1 MQKYQNT
8 NSILGVPTENQCV
21 KGGGLFV
28 FCSICILL
36 QLYFVTF
43 VFWQFVF
50 CDFVFCRFCI
60 LEFCI
65 LFYWYFVPF
74 VFCCICILLHS
85 YFGNLFFVLLYF
97 VMFVFWNFCILSCCI
112 LLRLVVFCSV
122 CIMEHLHFV
131 TDSYENAEVTA
142 PTPPTLNIFL
152 SYGTEVQVLSRSFL
166 TQTKH
171 QHKQKFPNHLC

>member
-1 MQKYQNT
+1 M
-8 NSILGVPTENQCV
+8 VV
-21 KGGGLFV
+21 
-28 FCSICILL
+28 
-36 QLYFVTF
+36 
-43 VFWQFVF
+43 VFWY
-50 CDFVFCRFCI
+50 
-60 LEFCI
+60 FCI
-65 LFYWYFVPF
+65 LFYLYFVMLYFVAF
-74 VFCCICILLHS
+74 VFCYICILAICILLHL
-85 YFGNLFFVLLYF
+85 YFGNLYFVLLYF
-97 VMFVFWNFCILSCCI
+97 VVFVFWNFCILSCCI

-166 TQTKH
+166 TPTKH